1 MSTLLWMISFL
12 LHGISIL
19 AIYLLLKD
27 RQNANGNKQ
36 AENVLKETLE
46 EIRKE
51 NRMLQSLLEE
61 DKQPDKSPVKHD
73 SIKYPPSPPAEE
85 KKEGAAMIEKE
96 MQPIEDFQPAAF
108 QDEVETSLEAQILQ
122 LHTNGETIDDIA
134 KKLNCGKTEAEIII
148 KMHQKKS

>member
-27 RQNANGNKQ
+27 RQNAEGNKQ
-36 AENVLKETLE
+36 TEKILKETLA
-46 EIRKE
+46 EIQRE
-51 NRMLQSLLEE
+51 NRTLQSLLAEK
-61 DKQPDKSPVKHD
+61 KQPDKKPFKN
-73 SIKYPPSPPAEE
+73 EE
-85 KKEGAAMIEKE
+85 LKPESLKPQTGNKEKE
-96 MQPIEDFQPAAF
+96 TQAEMELPDFEISQSAAY
-108 QDEVETSLEAQILQ
+108 QDEVETSLEAKVLQ

-148 KMHQKKS
+148 KMYQKKS